1 MYTPVPIV
9 RFACRSDPVD
19 MTTTSHLHAPIDA
32 IASPGPIGVNR
43 ALAILEGTLT
53 EIASQTAV
61 AAESL
66 RHDRNDRAPVS
77 DNEVAT
83 WWLDRLVR
91 AALATRDT
99 CRAARAAVDD
109 RGSSDGEDRSAEP
122 PRAASPDASPHPILP
137 ARAHAGRWIVVGYD
151 GSEAAERA
159 LLRAADAAGERD
171 AVVIVTTTAQ
181 IYSAGAAAEPLL
193 EPSAD
198 PSELLA
204 AAKATVTGPRD
215 ARRRRR
221 RRPRGRCR
229 RGVDRSR
236 PRRERGPPRRRSPRQ
251 GLRGPDAARVGRHAR
266 RLAGA
271 LRRARRR
278 LTSPTNGDAP
288 GAISGAQPMSASR
301 PAGDHD
307 HIPTRRE
314 AAET

>member
-9 RFACRSDPVD
+9 RFACRSQPMD
-19 MTTTSHLHAPIDA
+19 MTTTSHLHAPIDG

-91 AALATRDT
+91 TALATRDT

-109 RGSSDGEDRSAEP
+109 RGSSDSEDRSAEP

-137 ARAHAGRWIVVGYD
+137 ERAHAGRWIVVGYD

-204 AAKATVTGPRD
+204 AAKATVTGRATLAD
-215 ARRRRR
+215 VVVVAREGDPAEELIEVARAANADLLVV
-221 RRPRGRCR
+221 GR
-229 RGVDRSR
+229 RGKDFV
-236 PRRERGPPRRRSPRQ
+236 
-251 GLRGPDAARVGRHAR
+251 ARTLLGSVATRVV
-266 RLAGA
+266 
-271 LRRARRR
+271 
-278 LTSPTNGDAP
+278 SQAP
-288 GAISGAQPMSASR
+288 CDVLVVA
-301 PAGDHD
+301 
-307 HIPTRRE
+307 
-314 AAET
+314 